1 MSCPTS
7 NERALF
13 LPSCLSKKDKSE
25 FAKVKGYLRAHY
37 DHTLAAPVDNNHN
50 VGSVR
55 SSRPIPQTCNIYYF
69 EVAITGGNEDGA
81 VAIGLTGDN
90 YNLKRMPGW
99 DKLSIGYHG
108 DDGKV
113 FYQNQKG
120 ATYGPTFEKGDVV
133 GCGVYLGNNTV
144 FFTKNGHSYGV
155 ATTHL
160 PNQEWYPTVGL
171 RGQNVE
177 VNFGSKPFEYDVSTY
192 YGKPY

>member
-7 NERALF
+7 NEKAHF
-13 LPSCLSKKDKSE
+13 LPSCLSKNDKSE
-25 FAKVKGYLRAHY
+25 FAKIKGRLRAHY
-37 DHTLAAPVDNNHN
+37 QITLADTVDKNHN
-50 VGSVR
+50 SGSVR
-55 SSRPIPQTCNIYYF
+55 SSRPIPTTCNIYYF

-81 VAIGLTGDN
+81 VAIGLTSDN

-99 DKLSIGYHG
+99 DKLTIGYHS
-108 DDGKV
+108 DDGNI
-113 FYQNQKG
+113 FYQNKKG
-120 ATYGPTFEKGDVV
+120 TTYGPTFEKGDVV

-177 VNFGSKPFEYDVSTY
+177 VNFGSKPFEYDISTY
-192 YGKPY
+192 YGKLY